1 MKIEFI
7 LLGVI
12 AIVLIVDFLLKGIKK
27 KDTTEK
33 GIEKFEGAFE
43 ESIKQSKL
51 HYILGRKRNILTF
64 ILLLMLVK
72 PIIHYVFVEE
82 KGEISD
88 IVVNIGKGGG
98 QLYLKLSDGN
108 LLKISPTIISS
119 YYRKV
124 GKSLSKFQRK
134 TYFSISGKTAKRE
147 FLDKVAPKNGIYIYD
162 KKGNLGLS
170 NKDGEA
176 LFKFN
181 YDEYY
186 YYSRAIPTL
195 KSYYTKY
202 YKSKPYFFAISLGVL
217 LILVFLF
224 NDKIK
229 AR

>member
-1 MKIEFI
+1 MKIEFL

-27 KDTTEK
+27 KDTSEK
-33 GIEKFEGAFE
+33 GIKKFEGAFE
-43 ESIKQSKL
+43 ESIKQSKFY
-51 HYILGRKRNILTF
+51 YILGRRRNILTV

-82 KGEISD
+82 KGEISENVINLGKAYDNLYFKSINGRLYKGYD
-88 IVVNIGKGGG
+88 INTK
-98 QLYLKLSDGN
+98 LNKSKRRNEDLKERILN
-108 LLKISPTIISS
+108 R
-119 YYRKV
+119 RKV
-124 GKSLSKFQRK
+124 KKGAAVKPTNDSEKDYDRDGI
-134 TYFSISGKTAKRE
+134 FS
-147 FLDKVAPKNGIYIYD
+147 KNGD
-162 KKGNLGLS
+162 
-170 NKDGEA
+170 E
-176 LFKFN
+176 LFLN
-181 YDEYY
+181 DNEEYY
-186 YYSRAIPTL
+186 YYSRANPTL